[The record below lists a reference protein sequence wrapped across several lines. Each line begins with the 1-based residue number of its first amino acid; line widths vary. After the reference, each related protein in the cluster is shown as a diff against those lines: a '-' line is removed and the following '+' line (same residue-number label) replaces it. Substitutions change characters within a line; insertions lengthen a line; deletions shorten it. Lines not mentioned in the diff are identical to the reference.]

1 MSTFKQ
7 LLIKEGGR
15 CGDKGV
21 PECLF
26 SCDWLFVS
34 PWTVAHQAP
43 LSMEFSRKD
52 WNGLPFSPSG
62 DLPNPGIEPASPA
75 LQADSLPLSLGLLS
89 EHFLSCL
96 LLCFR
101 NNYIH

>member
-1 MSTFKQ
+1 MSTFIQ

-43 LSMEFSRKD
+43 LSMEFSGK
-52 WNGLPFSPSG
+52 NTGVNCHF
-62 DLPNPGIEPASPA
+62 
-75 LQADSLPLSLGLLS
+75 QAVVFPVVMYGCESWTVK
-89 EHFLSCL
+89 EAEC
-96 LLCFR
+96 
-101 NNYIH
+101 